1 MDEVNP
7 LTVEL
12 ARLRAVVK
20 RQIAHIGGLGD
31 VIDDQ
36 ACRLRELRGERD
48 RARDVA
54 VALEQ
59 QVGSCHWC
67 GVIDELVAP

>member
-7 LTVEL
+7 LAVEVN
-12 ARLRAVVK
+12 RLRAVIK
-20 RQIAHIGGLGD
+20 RQVAHMGELGD

-36 ACRLRELRGERD
+36 SGQIRDLRGERD

-59 QVGSCHWC
+59 QTGSCHWC

>member
-7 LTVEL
+7 LAVEVVRLQATV
-12 ARLRAVVK
+12 R
-20 RQIAHIGGLGD
+20 RQIAHIGELGD

-36 ACRLRELRGERD
+36 AAQIHELRGERD
-48 RARDVA
+48 RARDIA

-59 QVGSCHWC
+59 QSASCQWC
-67 GVIDELVAP
+67 GVIDELVGL